1 MNLIDCLTTA
11 FNSLSA
17 NKLRSSLTMLG
28 IVIGIGAVIT
38 LVSIGRGVQTMISST
53 FEQLGS
59 NVLYVMASSPEMEEM
74 VGGMASMTAS
84 VAFPTLTLRDAQAL
98 ERIRSVEAVD
108 PVNENYVRVI
118 AGTESKVSIIH
129 GASPAYQVVYN
140 YSLASGEFISDSN
153 VRSNARVVVL
163 GNNVAEELFGSRDPL
178 NERVG
183 IKNNKFTVIGVLKP
197 KGGAIMGISLDDVVV
212 VPITTF
218 QNRLFAQSTA
228 RGEDA
233 VQSIAV
239 KVASPEVIDEVRYEI
254 ETILRE
260 RHRLSGDKKNDFT
273 IVSMEQM
280 IGSLGLVVGVLTLFL
295 GAIASV
301 SLLVGGIGIMNIML
315 VSVTERTREIGV
327 RRAVGAKQKH
337 ILLQFLLEA
346 ATLSLAGGGIG
357 IAGGWLVSKAI
368 SLIDVGGMTLQT
380 EVSPDIVILTVSI
393 SIVIGLASGTYPA
406 VKASKLNPIDALRH
420 E

>member
-11 FNSLSA
+11 LTSLSA
-17 NKLRSSLTMLG
+17 NRLRSSLTILG
-28 IVIGIGAVIT
+28 IIIGIGAVIT
-38 LVSIGRGVQTMISST
+38 LVSVGRGVQTMISST

-84 VAFPTLTLRDAQAL
+84 VAFPTLTLLDAQAL

-108 PVNENYVRVI
+108 PVNENYVRVT
-118 AGTESKVSIIH
+118 AGTENKVSIIH

-163 GNNVAEELFGSRDPL
+163 GNNVAEELFGLRDPL

-218 QNRLFAQSTA
+218 QNRLFAQSTS

-315 VSVTERTREIGV
+315 VSVTERTREIGI

-346 ATLSLAGGGIG
+346 ATLSLAGGSIG
-357 IAGGWLVSKAI
+357 IAGGWLVAKAI

-393 SIVIGLASGTYPA
+393 SIIIGLASGTYPA